1 MKKIIIVLLIIVLP
15 VISIFG
21 AGQKDLTKK
30 PPGYGILVVGNE
42 GKLTAPDGIRWIY
55 EIVYENVI
63 DGKEYSINIPDLH
76 KKIDF
81 YYLPPGEYIAR
92 KEIPHHYSGSEFI
105 NTDECFFNNYE
116 EIHYGFTISEGQ
128 ITLFNYNLYKF
139 NNKKVPGKELE
150 SDVNDYVYPD
160 SFIKKYG
167 NRRYLYRWD
176 YNDVT
181 IQYLF
186 FLPISK
192 SVEKEILL
200 SLTKI
205 KGAEQWQYSPK
216 YAANNDIWPN
226 IPVKAAEAEKKT
238 DVDKVTDIP
247 EWIVPCFIP
256 KGNLYVLSMEIDL
269 FNNDFLN
276 LESAGKSSASFI
288 SYIKNNEKKNY
299 KNIIINNVDKRELTG
314 KEIVKK
320 ISDVCRNVTEKDR
333 LIIYL
338 SSQGISDILGRPYI
352 FPSDG
357 NIDNIPGSCLPLKE
371 LFLEIDSRGPA
382 VIFMDTGK
390 NGKWIKD
397 NEAYF
402 SYESE
407 KLKESISSLD
417 INMGVYFSHNGSFR
431 DRGSDLLV
439 DNVWQSGFKGIGEYL
454 FVPTAEYKNFAV
466 EEQAAV
472 QYREDVIIRLT
483 DFMKSRKKEDALA
496 VLKEDQTVKY
506 LSADYIDELRKSI
519 DKYFN

>member
-30 PPGYGILVVGNE
+30 PPGYGILVVGSYWNVTY
-42 GKLTAPDGIRWIY
+42 KYYW
-55 EIVYENVI
+55 VYNFIFTNI
-63 DGKEYSINIPDLH
+63 DNGKEYTVDKIPVVRKELKFFYLPTGTYKLTRCVQKHYDGH
-76 KKIDF
+76 AFVPDAKIDISF
-81 YYLPPGEYIAR
+81 YNGLDFTFTIKEGEMTIFPYYTYVFDNKRNLNQSLEADAADCELPEDFINKYGKY
-92 KEIPHHYSGSEFI
+92 HYSKYW
-105 NTDECFFNNYE
+105 DFNDILLQY
-116 EIHYGFTISEGQ
+116 IFYFPISGKIEK
-128 ITLFNYNLYKF
+128 TVLSNLI
-139 NNKKVPGKELE
+139 KVP
-150 SDVNDYVYPD
+150 
-160 SFIKKYG
+160 
-167 NRRYLYRWD
+167 
-176 YNDVT
+176 
-181 IQYLF
+181 
-186 FLPISK
+186 
-192 SVEKEILL
+192 
-200 SLTKI
+200 
-205 KGAEQWQYSPK
+205 GAEQWQYSPK

-238 DVDKVTDIP
+238 DVDKVADIP
-247 EWIVPCFIP
+247 EWIVPGFIP

-288 SYIKNNEKKNY
+288 SYIKNNEEKNY